1 MVKCSSEKPPTAA
14 RECVAVRILE
24 EEVLVQAWEE
34 PGQEAKAAGEG
45 SQELLLGGL
54 WC

>member
-1 MVKCSSEKPPTAA
+1 MGTRSCQDFVRGRSGAGLGAAGTA
-14 RECVAVRILE
+14 LG
-24 EEVLVQAWEE
+24 L
-34 PGQEAKAAGEG
+34 EAKAAGEG